1 MMFSFITGSRTLS
14 RVTVSGLSLNS
25 LYNGGI
31 STSHLQHSSA
41 SRSVALEE
49 SCCIIGAAARKP
61 TCARG
66 KISRGDLGR
75 AGPRRGPAR
84 GPRAGR
90 GALADARSPHPPTRP
105 GVRLSGHRANI
116 LQVNLDRRGERGRIL
131 GRQHLPDDRRMQI
144 AALPQSGD
152 AGRGPITGHG
162 REEPARGLRI
172 I

>member
-105 GVRLSGHRANI
+105 GVRLSGHRPRDARRANI

-131 GRQHLPDDRRMQI
+131 GRQHRPDDGRMQI
-144 AALPQSGD
+144 AALPQCRD
-152 AGRGPITGHG
+152 AGRG
-162 REEPARGLRI
+162 L
-172 I
+172 